1 MGWSFGSLRLL
12 VVCARC
18 ESGAGH
24 ALAQAAFVE
33 EIPLEP
39 QRLLLLWLVLWHGQ
53 ILVG

>member
-12 VVCARC
+12 VVYARYK
-18 ESGAGH
+18 SGASH
-24 ALAQAAFVE
+24 ALAQAALVE
-33 EIPLEP
+33 GIPLEP